1 MDNTTL
7 AQKAERKIKDMLY
20 TVQMVCVALV
30 LAILAYVIVRLT
42 LATIFET
49 RTLTTV
55 IGCEPVVGMEYYE
68 ITVETEN
75 GDTYAYYGD
84 YKEIG
89 DTINITFN
97 GNSIIDAR

>member
-1 MDNTTL
+1 ML
-7 AQKAERKIKDMLY
+7 ERKIKDVLH

-30 LAILAYVIVRLT
+30 LSILAYVVVRLT

-75 GDTYAYYGD
+75 GDIYAYYGD

-89 DTINITFN
+89 DTINTTFN
-97 GNSIIDAR
+97 GDSIIDAR